1 MDESRVT
8 MFSRAQCG
16 LCDEAREAILALRAD
31 LPFGY
36 EEVLV
41 DGRDD
46 LERAYGLRVPV
57 VLVDGE
63 EQFELHVDPVRL
75 RALLAGDA

>member
-1 MDESRVT
+1 MTRVR
-8 MFSRAQCG
+8 MYSRARCG
-16 LCDEAREAILALRAD
+16 LCDEARQTILAIRTD
-31 LPFGY
+31 LPFEY
-36 EEVLV
+36 EEVRI

-63 EQFELHVDPVRL
+63 EAFEVQVDEAEL
-75 RALLAGDA
+75 RASLRRA